1 MTLSRGYSNTDF
13 VASDVSSN
21 IRHPEQRGTSV
32 IQDLLTTCFEVRK
45 LSPFPSEL

>member
-1 MTLSRGYSNTDF
+1 MSN
-13 VASDVSSN
+13 VYLN
-21 IRHPEQRGTSV
+21 NRHPEQRGTSV